1 MTTIDE
7 LHDYVTTIQH
17 MLDGLV
23 MRVRDLSIR
32 VVVEEQRDLLTKFD
46 DQIGHLN
53 EARNQIDVLM
63 AQLNTIA
70 EERKELRSTLF
81 SGLAAIRAEVAK
93 LSAGQSLIRADIDA
107 IKAQSIPDYS
117 ADERLS
123 LIRRFEQLE
132 LRLKVV
138 LPEEQEPAP

>member
-1 MTTIDE
+1 MSDISD
-7 LHDYVTTIQH
+7 LQSYVQVIHDLIR
-17 MLDGLV
+17 GLPE
-23 MRVRDLSIR
+23 RVVDLSLR
-32 VVVEEQRDLLTKFD
+32 TVTKEQLDLLEKFN

-53 EARNQIDVLM
+53 AARDQINVLM

-107 IKAQSIPDYS
+107 LKEQTVPGYS
-117 ADERLS
+117 ADDRLS

-132 LRLKVV
+132 LRLRVV
-138 LPEEQEPAP
+138 LPEQEPAP